1 MDLNSISNVISVVG
15 FPIVCCGALAYY
27 VKYIVDKD
35 RDEIQRLNE
44 LHRDQLNKITDALNN
59 NTVVIQELKQI
70 INAIWGGQG
79 GET

>member
-1 MDLNSISNVISVVG
+1 MDVTSISNVISVVG

-27 VKYIVDKD
+27 VKYIIDKD
-35 RDEIQRLNE
+35 RDEIQSLNE
-44 LHRDQLNKITDALNN
+44 LHRDQMNKITDALNN
-59 NTVVIQELKQI
+59 NTLVIQELKQI